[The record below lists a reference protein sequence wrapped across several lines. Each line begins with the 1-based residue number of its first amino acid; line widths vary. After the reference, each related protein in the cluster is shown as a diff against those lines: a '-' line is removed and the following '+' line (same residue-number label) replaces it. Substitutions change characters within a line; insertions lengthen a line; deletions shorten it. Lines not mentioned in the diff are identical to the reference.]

1 MIRRNR
7 GYVAEFAI
15 RLNEEKGCRAT
26 RERLIIVR
34 KIYEQFRQ
42 GQEFTAEEICGIVK
56 SAPRRVA
63 RSTVYRTL
71 LFLVEI
77 KLLLRVETGAPSQP
91 DPQQTRYRLPAEWC
105 D

>member
-7 GYVAEFAI
+7 GYVEEFAI
-15 RLNEEKGCRAT
+15 RLHEEKERRAT

-34 KIYEQFRQ
+34 KIYEQYRQ
-42 GQEFTAEEICGIVK
+42 GQEFSAEEICGIVK

-71 LFLVEI
+71 LCLVEI
-77 KLLLRVETGAPSQP
+77 NLLLRVEAGIPSQL
-91 DPQQTRYRLPAEWC
+91 DPQETLYQLPAEWC

>member
-1 MIRRNR
+1 MICRKR
-7 GYVAEFAI
+7 GYVEEFAI
-15 RLNEEKGCRAT
+15 RLHEKKGRKAT
-26 RERLIIVR
+26 RERSLIAQN
-34 KIYEQFRQ
+34 IYDQFRQ

-56 SAPRRVA
+56 SEPRRVA

-77 KLLLRVETGAPSQP
+77 KLLLRVESGAPSQP
-91 DPQQTRYRLPAEWC
+91 DPQQTRYQLPAEWC